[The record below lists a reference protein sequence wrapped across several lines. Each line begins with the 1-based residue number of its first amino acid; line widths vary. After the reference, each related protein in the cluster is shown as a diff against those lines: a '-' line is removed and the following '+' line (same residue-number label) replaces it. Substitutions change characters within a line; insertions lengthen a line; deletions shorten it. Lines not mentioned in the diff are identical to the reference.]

1 MIQSVFWRCFTS
13 WLGGVRQAGFFEL
26 KGIIETLFAELGIEG
41 AIFKHTKNNVFLSAE
56 CARISIGEDII
67 GIIGKVNQTILHNFD
82 IKDSVYMLE
91 VDMDAMLKYV
101 RMGKKFLDLPKHPSA
116 HRDISIVVAKEA
128 LNVDISAALW
138 KSAGPLLKNVELI
151 DRYEGKQ
158 IPEGKISLT
167 YRLEYRDPAR
177 TLEEK
182 DVLDAHNRALRE
194 LEEKF
199 GAKLR

>member
-1 MIQSVFWRCFTS
+1 
-13 WLGGVRQAGFFEL
+13 
-26 KGIIETLFAELGIEG
+26 
-41 AIFKHTKNNVFLSAE
+41 
-56 CARISIGEDII
+56 
-67 GIIGKVNQTILHNFD
+67 
-82 IKDSVYMLE
+82 
-91 VDMDAMLKYV
+91 MDAMLKYV
-101 RMGKKFLDLPKHPSA
+101 RMGKKFLELPKHPSA